1 MEKKLRI
8 GLFLDSFFPL
18 IDGVCEV
25 VNHYAR
31 ELQAYAQV
39 VVFVPAYPGKPYDDS
54 TLPYPVVRCASLP
67 VPLID
72 YNLPAP
78 DLDPVFLRKL
88 KGSDLDLVHIH
99 SPFTIG
105 KAGIRYARE
114 HGIPVIATLHSQF
127 RRDFMRAVRNETIAQ
142 AMTKQLMKTFAA
154 CDETWTVN
162 KAMLK
167 VMHEDYGY
175 RGVSRVMPNATE
187 MLPVPD
193 RDAACRMIEERY
205 GIERQDKVFLFV
217 GRLNMLKNVFLIA
230 RSLSFLKARADFPFK
245 MLFLGSGQ
253 DEKKLRVLIRENGV
267 EDLTIFAGGT
277 RDRDLLAAAYAR
289 ADLFLFPSL
298 YDASSLVQV
307 EAASQGTPGVF
318 VEGSATSD
326 TITDDVNGFLSYN
339 DAELFAQ
346 KVLSVMHDPVKR
358 EKAGENARRDLYIQ
372 WKDVVQDVYRNYLRI
387 LNEDTYEAKR

>member
-1 MEKKLRI
+1 MEKRLRI

-31 ELQAYAQV
+31 ELSSYADV
-39 VVFVPAYPGKPYDDS
+39 LVFVPSYPGRPYDDS
-54 TLPYPVVRCASLP
+54 TLPYPVIRCGSLP

-72 YNLPAP
+72 YNLPTP
-78 DLDPVFLRKL
+78 DLDPAFLHKL
-88 KGSDLDLVHIH
+88 NESNLDLVHIH

-105 KAGIRYARE
+105 KLGIRYAKKHR
-114 HGIPVIATLHSQF
+114 IPVIATLHSQF
-127 RRDFMRAVRNETIAQ
+127 RRDFMRAVKNETIAQ
-142 AMTKQLMKTFAA
+142 SLTTQLMKTFEA

-162 KAMLK
+162 DAMLK
-167 VMHEDYGY
+167 VLHEDYGY
-175 RGVSRVMPNATE
+175 RGVSRVMRNATE
-187 MLPVPD
+187 MLPVQD
-193 RDAACRMIEERY
+193 RDAACRMIEEKY
-205 GIERQDKVFLFV
+205 GIRRRDKVFLFV

-230 RSLSFLKARADFPFK
+230 RSLAFLKERADFPFK

-253 DEKKLRVLIRENGV
+253 DEKKLRALIAENGV
-267 EDLTIFAGGT
+267 EEMTVFAGKVT
-277 RDRDLLAAAYAR
+277 DRDLLAAAYAR

-339 DAELFAQ
+339 DAELFAE
-346 KVLSVMHDPVKR
+346 KVLSVMHDPKKR
-358 EKAGENARRDLYIQ
+358 KKAGENARRDLYIQ
-372 WKDVVQDVYRNYLRI
+372 WKDVVQEVYRNYLRI
-387 LNEDTYEAKR
+387 LRKD